1 MEMMVSNQSNGTA
14 IAGQAPILECR
25 ALCKKYGGLIAL
37 NDVNL
42 QLPRGGIVGLLG
54 PNGSGKT
61 TMIKMACGLLVPTSG
76 EILIKGS
83 APGRESKL
91 SIAYLPERSY
101 FSDWMRVKEIVTFFA
116 DFYSNFSSE
125 RAHSMLQKL
134 NIDPQARIKTLSK
147 GTQEKVQLIMV
158 MARQVELYLLDEP
171 IGGVDPAAREY
182 IINTIIGNYNPE
194 ALVLIST
201 HLINEI
207 EQILDEIIFIDRGQ
221 IVTHDSVDALRE
233 RSGKSIDA
241 MFREVFRC

>member
-1 MEMMVSNQSNGTA
+1 MEMMESNQSNGMA
-14 IAGQAPILECR
+14 VAGQTPLLECR
-25 ALCKKYGGLIAL
+25 ALCKNYGKATAL
-37 NDVNL
+37 HDVNL
-42 QLPRGGIVGLLG
+42 RLSSGGIVGLLG

-83 APGRESKL
+83 VPGRESKL

-101 FSDWMRVKEIVTFFA
+101 FSDWMRVEEIVTFFA

-125 RAHSMLQKL
+125 QAYNMLQKL
-134 NIDPQARIKTLSK
+134 NIDPKARIKTLSK

-158 MARQVELYLLDEP
+158 MARQAELYLLDEP

-182 IINTIIGNYNPE
+182 IISTIIGNYNPE

-207 EQILDEIIFIDRGQ
+207 EQVLDEIIFIDRGR
-221 IVTHDSVDALRE
+221 IVTHESVDVLRE
-233 RSGKSIDA
+233 QSGKSIDA